1 MLPEIGYLSLIG
13 SLVTALLLLLL
24 PFLPRKYASLPLIKL
39 LTGLLFLF
47 ALSAISILAYSFAQD
62 DFSVLYVAAHS
73 NTELPLLFKLAATW
87 GGHEGSMLFWLVTLS
102 FWIFLFSCFGQQ
114 QYTQKRSQEYTQE
127 QVRFKLGVIALLAL
141 VYTALCLYTLIL
153 SDPFERFFP
162 APFQGRDLNPM
173 LQDIALVFHPPLLYL
188 GYVGFSVNFALSVI
202 TLFYQV
208 EAKTFAYYSR
218 AWALLSWG
226 WLSCGILLGAWWA
239 YYELG
244 WGGWWFWDPVEN
256 ASLIPW
262 LLGLGLIHSLIAT
275 QRKGLYPYWS
285 LLLSLL
291 AFSASLL
298 GTFIVRSGVITSV
311 HAFSIDPSRGYALLA
326 MFFTFSALGLVVFAL
341 KAKQTES
348 KNVLQWLAEDKGFSQ
363 ASGILLLNILTAIA
377 AFSVLLGTFYPL
389 LFSTFGFGSISVGAP
404 YFNTIFTPLVVLCLL
419 VMVLWLNG
427 YSSRKRYFFGFIL
440 ATIGTLT
447 MIGWNLQQDP
457 YKNWQWLPTLFVLL
471 AFWLLFSL
479 VRYALICYREQR
491 LKTALAMLFG
501 HAGLALVVI
510 ATMMSGYYSSDLG
523 VKLAKGESA
532 ELHSY
537 RFDFKGSEYRLAA
550 NYTTETA
557 FLQVS
562 ENGQPSFPLYPE
574 KRFYDIRNTMMS
586 EVAIKPGFMGDLYV
600 VLGDKSADR
609 YAFGLH
615 YKPLIQWL
623 WAGGILMALAAFLSI
638 VLQRL
643 LNREKRRC

>member
-1 MLPEIGYLSLIG
+1 MIPELGFL
-13 SLVTALLLLLL
+13 ALLLALTASALL
-24 PFLPRKYASLPLIKL
+24 AVVPLFGIAKKNPTL
-39 LTGLLFLF
+39 IGFAWNFSYLF
-47 ALSAISILAYSFAQD
+47 AVFTAISITCLAYSFAVD
-62 DFSVLYVAAHS
+62 DFSVEYVAAHS
-73 NTELPLLFKLAATW
+73 NSQLPTFFKIAATW
-87 GGHEGSMLFWLVTLS
+87 GGHEGSMLFWLFSLS
-102 FWIFLFSCFGQQ
+102 VWVAAFAAFSRKIDPLLAARSLSVLGLICLAFCLFIIFLSN
-114 QYTQKRSQEYTQE
+114 
-127 QVRFKLGVIALLAL
+127 
-141 VYTALCLYTLIL
+141 
-153 SDPFERFFP
+153 PFLRVFP
-162 APFQGRDLNPM
+162 LPPEGRDLNPM
-173 LQDIALVFHPPLLYL
+173 LQDVGLIFHPPLLYL
-188 GYVGFSVNFALSVI
+188 GYVGFAVNFAISVAGLI
-202 TLFYQV
+202 SGHFDAAIARWTRNWVLISWMFLTL
-208 EAKTFAYYSR
+208 
-218 AWALLSWG
+218 
-226 WLSCGILLGAWWA
+226 GIMLGSWWA

-341 KAKQTES
+341 KAKRTES
-348 KNVLQWLAEDKGFSQ
+348 ANALQWLAKGKKFSQ
-363 ASGILLLNILTAIA
+363 ASGILLLNILTAIS

-557 FLQVS
+557 LLQVS
-562 ENGQPSFPLYPE
+562 ENGKSNFPLYPE

-586 EVAIKPGFMGDLYV
+586 EVAIKPGLMGDLYV